1 MTATAERREI
11 VIAGGG
17 FAGSILA
24 RALHAEGRDVLL
36 LERGRHPRFALG
48 ESSTPLANLALE
60 RLAVRYGFDD
70 LWDLA
75 AHGRWRRRLPEVG
88 RGLKRGF
95 CFYQHEPGEVF
106 SPGPRSD
113 RRLVVAASPDDDAAD
128 NQWLRADVDRFLFER
143 AQDEGVECREGTA
156 VEVLAAASDGRGPTA
171 RGGGRPARQRDG
183 RGPAIRPGPRP
194 EQRAAPDLA
203 GSAPDGSRRDA
214 PGPVR
219 LRAGD
224 RIVEAGLLIDAT
236 GGSPVAVSL
245 GAGEATP
252 RLQTNLVYS
261 HFAGVAPFE
270 RAEAWPD
277 SPFPERWSA
286 SHHLLEEGWMYQL
299 RFDDGSVSAG
309 FLLAED
315 APAGRAD
322 GGAAAGIAVPSEAR
336 AIRESG
342 AQGAVHAAS
351 PDAVFA
357 SLLDRYPSLALQF
370 AQAEVLRP
378 VAARSGVAYR
388 RDRAVGPNWLLLPHS
403 YAFADP
409 MFSTG
414 IAWSLLAVERVAD
427 LCRDGLPTARDL
439 DRYGRLVAAEADHI
453 DRLLVAAYRLM
464 PELSRFAAAA
474 MAYFA
479 AASFDELRQRLLDAP
494 SEGWCWQGFLGA
506 LDGRARLFQELD
518 ERSAPGANGTLGE
531 WIGGV
536 IDRWNLIG
544 LLDPNRRNA
553 YPVDL
558 EDMERRTA
566 EVAAGLGLD
575 AAELQR
581 RWPRLRSRD
590 RMP

>member
-1 MTATAERREI
+1 MTVAERREI

-75 AHGRWRRRLPEVG
+75 AHGRWRRRLPGVG

-95 CFYQHEPGEVF
+95 CFYQHEPGAAF
-106 SPGPRSD
+106 SPGPASG

-143 AQDEGVECREGTA
+143 ARAEGVDCREETA
-156 VEVLAAASDGRGPTA
+156 VEVIPV
-171 RGGGRPARQRDG
+171 
-183 RGPAIRPGPRP
+183 PG
-194 EQRAAPDLA
+194 D
-203 GSAPDGSRRDA
+203 PDG
-214 PGPVR
+214 GPVR

-224 RIVEAGLLIDAT
+224 RTVEAGLLIDAT
-236 GGSPVAVSL
+236 GGSPLAASL
-245 GAGEATP
+245 GARERSP
-252 RLQTNLVYS
+252 RLRTNLVYS

-270 RAEAWPD
+270 CAEGWPD

-299 RFDDGSVSAG
+299 RFDDGSLSAG
-309 FLLAED
+309 FLLTE
-315 APAGRAD
+315 APS
-322 GGAAAGIAVPSEAR
+322 GAAE
-336 AIRESG
+336 
-342 AQGAVHAAS
+342 
-351 PDAVFA
+351 AVFA
-357 SLLDRYPSLALQF
+357 SLLDRYPSLARQF
-370 AQAEVLRP
+370 AEGRPLRP
-378 VAARSGVAYR
+378 VASRSDVAWR
-388 RDRAVGPNWLLLPHS
+388 RERAAGQGWLLLPHS

-427 LCRDGLPTARDL
+427 LCRDGVPAHGLL
-439 DRYGRLVAAEADHI
+439 ERYGSLLAAEADHI
-453 DRLLVAAYRLM
+453 DRLLVATYRSM
-464 PELSRFAAAA
+464 PDMERFVAPA
-474 MAYFA
+474 MVYFA

-494 SEGWCWQGFLGA
+494 GDGWCWQGFLGA
-506 LDGRARLFQELD
+506 DDGRRGLFTELD
-518 ERSAPGANGTLGE
+518 ERSACAGASGSLAKWVGPAIE
-531 WIGGV
+531 
-536 IDRWNLIG
+536 RWNLIG
-544 LLDPNRRNA
+544 LLDPCRRNA

-558 EDMERRTA
+558 ADMERRLA
-566 EVAAGLGLD
+566 QVAGGLGLD
-575 AAELQR
+575 ATELRR
-581 RWPRLRSRD
+581 RWPRLRSPDQLSVR
-590 RMP
+590 RPARR

>member
-1 MTATAERREI
+1 MIAAERREI

-24 RALHAEGRDVLL
+24 RALHAQGRDVLL

-60 RLAVRYGFDD
+60 RLAVRYGFED

-75 AHGRWRRRLPEVG
+75 AHGRWRRRLPRVG

-95 CFYQHEPGEVF
+95 CFYSHEPGETF
-106 SPGPRSD
+106 SSGPASG

-143 AQDEGVECREGTA
+143 ARAEGVDCREETA
-156 VEVLAAASDGRGPTA
+156 VEVVSVPHD
-171 RGGGRPARQRDG
+171 
-183 RGPAIRPGPRP
+183 PG
-194 EQRAAPDLA
+194 E
-203 GSAPDGSRRDA
+203 
-214 PGPVR
+214 GPVR
-219 LRAGD
+219 LRAGGQA
-224 RIVEAGLLIDAT
+224 VEAGLLVDAT
-236 GGSPVAVSL
+236 GGSPLAASL
-245 GAGEATP
+245 GAREASP
-252 RLQTNLVYS
+252 RLRTSLVYS

-270 RAEAWPD
+270 RDEGWPD

-315 APAGRAD
+315 RPGSA
-322 GGAAAGIAVPSEAR
+322 
-336 AIRESG
+336 
-342 AQGAVHAAS
+342 
-351 PDAVFA
+351 DAVFA
-357 SLLDRYPSLALQF
+357 SLLDRYPSLAVQF
-370 AQAEVLRP
+370 ADSRPLRP
-378 VAARSGVAYR
+378 VASRTGVAYR
-388 RDRAVGPNWLLLPHS
+388 RDRAAGPGWLLLPHS

-427 LCRDGLPTARDL
+427 LCRNGLPATGDL
-439 DRYGRLVAAEADHI
+439 DRYGGLVAAEADHI

-464 PELSRFAAAA
+464 PAMERFTAAA
-474 MAYFA
+474 MFYFA

-494 SEGWCWQGFLGA
+494 SDGWCWRGFLGA
-506 LDGRARLFQELD
+506 GDARVRLFEELD
-518 ERSAPGANGTLGE
+518 ERSAAEGE
-531 WIGGV
+531 SGSLTEWVGPAIE
-536 IDRWNLIG
+536 RWNLIG
-544 LLDPNRRNA
+544 LLDPRRRNA

-558 EDMERRTA
+558 EDMERRA
-566 EVAAGLGLD
+566 ARIAAGLGLD
-575 AAELQR
+575 AAELRR
-581 RWPRLRSRD
+581 RWPRLRSPD
-590 RMP
+590 RLGAALA

>member
-1 MTATAERREI
+1 MIATERREI

-95 CFYQHEPGEVF
+95 CFYEHEPGEVF
-106 SPGPRSD
+106 SPGPSSS

-143 AQDEGVECREGTA
+143 ARAEGVDCREETA
-156 VEVLAAASDGRGPTA
+156 VEVIPVPRDP
-171 RGGGRPARQRDG
+171 GG
-183 RGPAIRPGPRP
+183 
-194 EQRAAPDLA
+194 
-203 GSAPDGSRRDA
+203 
-214 PGPVR
+214 GPVR

-224 RIVEAGLLIDAT
+224 RIVEAGLLVDAT
-236 GGSPVAVSL
+236 GGSPLAAGL
-245 GAGEATP
+245 GAGEASP
-252 RLQTNLVYS
+252 RLRTSLVYS
-261 HFAGVAPFE
+261 HFAGVEPFE
-270 RAEAWPD
+270 RAQNWPD

-299 RFDDGSVSAG
+299 RFDDGSLSAG
-309 FLLAED
+309 FLLVED
-315 APAGRAD
+315 
-322 GGAAAGIAVPSEAR
+322 
-336 AIRESG
+336 
-342 AQGAVHAAS
+342 
-351 PDAVFA
+351 PDAEAETVFA
-357 SLLDRYPSLALQF
+357 SLLGRYPSLALQF
-370 AQAEVLRP
+370 ADSKPLRP
-378 VAARSGVAYR
+378 VASRSGVAYR
-388 RDRAVGPNWLLLPHS
+388 RDRAAGRGWLLLPHS

-427 LCRDGLPTARDL
+427 LCRNGVPAPGDL
-439 DRYGRLVAAEADHI
+439 RRYGRLLAAEADHI
-453 DRLLVAAYRLM
+453 DRLLVAAYRFM
-464 PELSRFAAAA
+464 PDMERFAAPA
-474 MAYFA
+474 MVYFA
-479 AASFDELRQRLLDAP
+479 AASFDELRQRLLDSP
-494 SEGWCWQGFLGA
+494 RGGWCWQGFLGA
-506 LDGRARLFQELD
+506 DDGRRGLFEELD
-518 ERSAPGANGTLGE
+518 ERSPAE
-531 WIGGV
+531 WVEPAIE
-536 IDRWNLIG
+536 RWNLIG
-544 LLDPNRRNA
+544 LLDPTRCNA

-558 EDMERRTA
+558 ADMERRSA
-566 EVAAGLGLD
+566 QVATRLGLD
-575 AAELQR
+575 AGELRR
-581 RWPRLRSRD
+581 RWPRLRSPD

>member
-1 MTATAERREI
+1 MTVAPERREV

-60 RLAVRYGFDD
+60 RLAVRYGFED

-95 CFYQHEPGEVF
+95 CFYEHEPGRPF
-106 SPGPRSD
+106 SPWPSGPRGAPASGPPRPGGGRASG

-143 AQDEGVECREGTA
+143 ARAEGVDCREETE
-156 VEVLAAASDGRGPTA
+156 VEVVSVPRDP
-171 RGGGRPARQRDG
+171 GGGRSISMPAG
-183 RGPAIRPGPRP
+183 AGVSAPRGPG
-194 EQRAAPDLA
+194 
-203 GSAPDGSRRDA
+203 G
-214 PGPVR
+214 GPVR
-219 LRAGD
+219 LRVGA
-224 RIVEAGLLIDAT
+224 RVVEASLFVDAT
-236 GGSPVAVSL
+236 GGSPLAAGL
-245 GAGEATP
+245 GAREAWP
-252 RLQTNLVYS
+252 RLRTSLVYS
-261 HFAGVAPFE
+261 HFSGVAPFE
-270 RAEAWPD
+270 RDEDWPD

-309 FLLAED
+309 FLLAEE
-315 APAGRAD
+315 PAGE
-322 GGAAAGIAVPSEAR
+322 PE
-336 AIRESG
+336 
-342 AQGAVHAAS
+342 
-351 PDAVFA
+351 AVFA
-357 SLLDRYPSLALQF
+357 SLLDRYPSLAVQF
-370 AQAEVLRP
+370 ADSALLRP
-378 VAARSGVAYR
+378 VASRSGVAWR
-388 RDRAVGPNWLLLPHS
+388 RDRAAGRGWLLLPHS

-427 LCRDGLPTARDL
+427 LCRHGLPATGDL
-439 DRYGRLVAAEADHI
+439 ERYGGLVAAEADHI

-464 PELSRFAAAA
+464 PAMERFTAAA
-474 MAYFA
+474 MVYFA

-506 LDGRARLFQELD
+506 GDGRSGLFEELD
-518 ERSAPGANGTLGE
+518 ERSAAGGE
-531 WIGGV
+531 SVSLTDWVGPAIEP
-536 IDRWNLIG
+536 WNLIG
-544 LLDPNRRNA
+544 LLDPRRRNA

-558 EDMERRTA
+558 QDMERRA
-566 EVAAGLGLD
+566 VQVAAGLGID
-575 AAELQR
+575 AAELRR
-581 RWPRLRSRD
+581 RWPRLRSPD
-590 RMP
+590 RMMEAVWARR

>member
-1 MTATAERREI
+1 MTGSPERREV

-60 RLAVRYGFDD
+60 RLAVRYGFED

-95 CFYQHEPGEVF
+95 CFYEHEPGEAF
-106 SPGPRSD
+106 SPGPSSS
-113 RRLVVAASPDDDAAD
+113 RRLVVAASPDDEAAD

-143 AQDEGVECREGTA
+143 ARAEGVDCREETA
-156 VEVLAAASDGRGPTA
+156 VEVVSVP
-171 RGGGRPARQRDG
+171 RDSG
-183 RGPAIRPGPRP
+183 
-194 EQRAAPDLA
+194 E
-203 GSAPDGSRRDA
+203 
-214 PGPVR
+214 GPVR
-219 LRAGD
+219 LRAGGQA
-224 RIVEAGLLIDAT
+224 VEAGLLVDAT
-236 GGSPVAVSL
+236 GGSPLAAGL
-245 GAGEATP
+245 GAGETSP
-252 RLQTNLVYS
+252 RLRTSLVYS

-270 RAEAWPD
+270 RDEGSPD

-309 FLLAED
+309 FLLTGD
-315 APAGRAD
+315 PAGE
-322 GGAAAGIAVPSEAR
+322 PE
-336 AIRESG
+336 
-342 AQGAVHAAS
+342 
-351 PDAVFA
+351 AVFA

-370 AQAEVLRP
+370 ADSAPLRP
-378 VAARSGVAYR
+378 VASRSGVAWR
-388 RDRAVGPNWLLLPHS
+388 RDRAAGRGWLLLPHS
-403 YAFADP
+403 YAFGDP

-427 LCRDGLPTARDL
+427 LCRHGLPATGDL
-439 DRYGRLVAAEADHI
+439 ERYGGLVAAEADHI

-464 PELSRFAAAA
+464 PVMERFTAAA
-474 MAYFA
+474 MVYFA

-494 SEGWCWQGFLGA
+494 PEGWCWQGLLGA
-506 LDGRARLFQELD
+506 DDERSRLFEELD
-518 ERSAPGANGTLGE
+518 ERSSTGGE
-531 WIGGV
+531 SGSLADWIEPA
-536 IDRWNLIG
+536 IERWNLIG
-544 LLDPNRRNA
+544 LLDPRRCNA

-558 EDMERRTA
+558 EDMERRA
-566 EVAAGLGLD
+566 VEVAVGLGLD
-575 AAELQR
+575 VAELRR
-581 RWPRLRSRD
+581 RWPRLRSPD
-590 RMP
+590 RMMEAG

>member
-1 MTATAERREI
+1 MTVAPERREV

-60 RLAVRYGFDD
+60 RLAVRYGFED

-95 CFYQHEPGEVF
+95 CFYEHEPGRPF
-106 SPGPRSD
+106 SPWPSGPLGAPASSPASGPPQPGGGSAKS

-143 AQDEGVECREGTA
+143 ARAEGVDCREETA
-156 VEVLAAASDGRGPTA
+156 VEVV
-171 RGGGRPARQRDG
+171 
-183 RGPAIRPGPRP
+183 
-194 EQRAAPDLA
+194 
-203 GSAPDGSRRDA
+203 SAPRDPA
-214 PGPVR
+214 GGPVR
-219 LRAGD
+219 LRAGGQV
-224 RIVEAGLLIDAT
+224 VEAGLLVDAT
-236 GGSPVAVSL
+236 GGSPLAAGL
-245 GAGEATP
+245 GAREASP
-252 RLQTNLVYS
+252 RLRTSLVYS

-270 RAEAWPD
+270 RDEGWPD

-309 FLLAED
+309 FLLTGD
-315 APAGRAD
+315 NAGEPE
-322 GGAAAGIAVPSEAR
+322 V
-336 AIRESG
+336 
-342 AQGAVHAAS
+342 
-351 PDAVFA
+351 VFA
-357 SLLDRYPSLALQF
+357 SLLERYPSLAVQF
-370 AQAEVLRP
+370 AGSRPLRP
-378 VAARSGVAYR
+378 LASRSGVAWR
-388 RDRAVGPNWLLLPHS
+388 RDRAAGRGWLLLPHS

-427 LCRDGLPTARDL
+427 LCRHGLPATGSTE
-439 DRYGRLVAAEADHI
+439 RYGRLLAAEADHI

-464 PELSRFAAAA
+464 PAMKRFTAAA
-474 MAYFA
+474 MVYFA
-479 AASFDELRQRLLDAP
+479 AASFDELRQRLLEAP
-494 SEGWCWQGFLGA
+494 PKGWCWQGFLGA
-506 LDGRARLFQELD
+506 GDGRRRLFEELD
-518 ERSAPGANGTLGE
+518 ERSAAGDGSGSPAE
-531 WIGGV
+531 WVGPAIE
-536 IDRWNLIG
+536 RWNLIG
-544 LLDPNRRNA
+544 LLDPRRRNA

-558 EDMERRTA
+558 EDMERRA
-566 EVAAGLGLD
+566 VQVAAGLGLD
-575 AAELQR
+575 VAELRR
-581 RWPRLRSRD
+581 RWPRLRSPD
-590 RMP
+590 RLAAG

>member
-48 ESSTPLANLALE
+48 ESSTPLANLAFE

-75 AHGRWRRRLPEVG
+75 AHGRWRRRLPEVR

-95 CFYQHEPGEVF
+95 CFYQHKPGEVF

-171 RGGGRPARQRDG
+171 RAGGRAARQRDG

-245 GAGEATP
+245 GAGKAAP

-309 FLLAED
+309 FLLVETDGALRD
-315 APAGRAD
+315 FTDSRVGAGVAD
-322 GGAAAGIAVPSEAR
+322 SGSGGPQAAA
-336 AIRESG
+336 
-342 AQGAVHAAS
+342 

-370 AQAEVLRP
+370 AHAEPLRP

-474 MAYFA
+474 MVYFA

-494 SEGWCWQGFLGA
+494 SEGWCWLGFLGA
-506 LDGRARLFQELD
+506 LDGRARLIQELD
-518 ERSAPGANGTLGE
+518 ERSAPGANVTLAE
-531 WIGGV
+531 WTGGA

-575 AAELQR
+575 AEELQS
-581 RWPRLRSRD
+581 RWSRLRSPD

>member
-1 MTATAERREI
+1 MTGRPERREV

-36 LERGRHPRFALG
+36 VERGRHPRFALG

-60 RLAVRYGFDD
+60 RLAVRYGFED

-95 CFYQHEPGEVF
+95 CFYEHEPGRPF
-106 SPGPRSD
+106 SPWSPGSLGAPAPSPASGPLRPGGGSASS

-143 AQDEGVECREGTA
+143 ARAEGVDCREETA
-156 VEVLAAASDGRGPTA
+156 VEVA
-171 RGGGRPARQRDG
+171 
-183 RGPAIRPGPRP
+183 
-194 EQRAAPDLA
+194 
-203 GSAPDGSRRDA
+203 SAPRDSA
-214 PGPVR
+214 DGPVR
-219 LRAGD
+219 LRAGG
-224 RIVEAGLLIDAT
+224 RAVEAGLLVDAT
-236 GGSPVAVSL
+236 GGSPLAASL
-245 GAGEATP
+245 GAREASP
-252 RLQTNLVYS
+252 RLRTSLVYS

-270 RAEAWPD
+270 RDEAWPD

-309 FLLAED
+309 FLLTGD
-315 APAGRAD
+315 PAGE
-322 GGAAAGIAVPSEAR
+322 PE
-336 AIRESG
+336 
-342 AQGAVHAAS
+342 
-351 PDAVFA
+351 AVFA

-370 AQAEVLRP
+370 ADSTPLRP
-378 VAARSGVAYR
+378 VASRSGVAWR
-388 RDRAVGPNWLLLPHS
+388 RDRAAGRGWLLLPHS

-409 MFSTG
+409 MFSAG

-427 LCRDGLPTARDL
+427 LCRSGLPATGDL
-439 DRYGRLVAAEADHI
+439 ERYGRMAAAEADHI

-464 PELSRFAAAA
+464 PSMERFTAAA
-474 MAYFA
+474 MVYFA

-494 SEGWCWQGFLGA
+494 PEGWCWQGFLGA
-506 LDGRARLFQELD
+506 GDGRSRLFEELD
-518 ERSAPGANGTLGE
+518 ERSAAAGE
-531 WIGGV
+531 SGSLADWIAPA
-536 IDRWNLIG
+536 IERWNLIG
-544 LLDPNRRNA
+544 LLDPRRRNA

-558 EDMERRTA
+558 EDMERRA
-566 EVAAGLGLD
+566 VEVAAGLGLD
-575 AAELQR
+575 VAELRR
-581 RWPRLRSRD
+581 RWPRLRSPSALREVPSA
-590 RMP
+590 R